1 MGKDCDG
8 FQPFSFQKV
17 TIKKTDESCLITEPL
32 WQCQASS
39 QNLEKPD
46 DKTKRKQTLF
56 ILRYTFTVQIK
67 SLMTLSFST

>member
-1 MGKDCDG
+1 MKFKNRTKITTYHWRFIEERDEERMGKDCDG

-46 DKTKRKQTLF
+46 DKTKR
-56 ILRYTFTVQIK
+56 
-67 SLMTLSFST
+67 